1 MFIWSLILLI
11 GKAVSDCTISVI
23 ISRLLIDMMNEVNR
37 MHMFFMTWLLHIC
50 RLNINKSAMC
60 TCFLS
65 LNQYS
70 LDISPIGN
78 VILQVFIQ
86 IVYKQSVDFFE
97 ENIIHNSRCLIVND
111 NVIANKDMIF
121 SFDYHSKL
129 TFKSFVTKCVFLFE
143 INDIFVRL
151 K

>member
-1 MFIWSLILLI
+1 MNTSHCNFYDRKQCLYGHSFYWLEKPLVIALFLLLFQGYWLTWWTRLIE
-11 GKAVSDCTISVI
+11 CTCS
-23 ISRLLIDMMNEVNR
+23 S
-37 MHMFFMTWLLHIC
+37 WLLHTC

-121 SFDYHSKL
+121 SFGYHPKL
-129 TFKSFVTKCVFLFE
+129 TFKSFVTKCVFF
-143 INDIFVRL
+143 
-151 K
+151 

>member
-1 MFIWSLILLI
+1 
-11 GKAVSDCTISVI
+11 
-23 ISRLLIDMMNEVNR
+23 
-37 MHMFFMTWLLHIC
+37 
-50 RLNINKSAMC
+50 MC
-60 TCFLS
+60 TCFPS

-129 TFKSFVTKCVFLFE
+129 TFKPFVTKCVFLFE